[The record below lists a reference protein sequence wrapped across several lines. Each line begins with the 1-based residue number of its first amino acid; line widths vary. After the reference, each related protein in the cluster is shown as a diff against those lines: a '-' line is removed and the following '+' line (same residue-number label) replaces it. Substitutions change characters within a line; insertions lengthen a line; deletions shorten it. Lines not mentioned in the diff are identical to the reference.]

1 MNEDI
6 KGTWEEVFQRN
17 RENELLIALCR
28 EAGDV
33 GTDDE
38 LSEGARGNHHPDLI
52 RDAANGDVA
61 ALVKLRQAFGLP
73 IFT

>member
-1 MNEDI
+1 MTQEQKED
-6 KGTWEEVFQRN
+6 EMLV
-17 RENELLIALCR
+17 ALCR
-28 EAGDV
+28 EAGDE
-33 GTDDE
+33 GTDE
-38 LSEGARGNHHPDLI
+38 ALIEGARSNHHPDDI